1 MLKGEPAY
9 YSRYANG
16 IQLYMPPDRI
26 YPVYING
33 TTRFAPLVNDS
44 DTNPYLDEGEQ
55 LIRALAKA
63 YLLEDVIRDLQA
75 ADLHVVDRVVV
86 PRQRRGVARS
96 SRDRAGLDRW
106 PDDGGG
112 PRRRRGR
119 GRRTPPCTRGC

>member
-75 ADLHVVDRVVV
+75 AD
-86 PRQRRGVARS
+86 RQWTVATKVKKELLQESSGRS
-96 SRDRAGLDRW
+96 ATNS
-106 PDDGGG
+106 
-112 PRRRRGR
+112 
-119 GRRTPPCTRGC
+119 TRPFL